1 MIFEH
6 TWQNE
11 TVLHQA
17 YVEDGDV
24 LIAEVTLG
32 GDLVEDYVS
41 YHPSMGASDNEL
53 TEICDDIYQSLKG

>member
-1 MIFEH
+1 MIFQH

-17 YVEDGDV
+17 YIENDDV

-41 YHPSMGASDNEL
+41 YHPSIGASDNEL
-53 TEICDDIYQSLKG
+53 TEICNDIYQSLKG

>member
-17 YVEDGDV
+17 YIENDDV

-41 YHPSMGASDNEL
+41 YHPSIGASDNEL
-53 TEICDDIYQSLKG
+53 TEICNDIYQSLKG